1 MCGTHTKE
9 AADHA
14 LRSPWDPQSLRHPF
28 TMTVKEN
35 GPMFLPGPTSL

>member
-1 MCGTHTKE
+1 MRF
-9 AADHA
+9 A
-14 LRSPWDPQSLRHPF
+14 LLGIRRACCLF